1 VSAVEPPES
10 QRYNSTTSLPRS
22 NSNQLMQQQQ
32 QQQNASPAPVVSPV
46 PEQPV
51 SAYHPTEDV
60 DSNPFMNG
68 ENENL
73 DG

>member
-1 VSAVEPPES
+1 MSAVEPPES

-32 QQQNASPAPVVSPV
+32 QQNASPAPVVSPV

-51 SAYHPTEDV
+51 SAYHPAEDI

>member
-1 VSAVEPPES
+1 MSAVEPPES

-32 QQQNASPAPVVSPV
+32 QNAPAAPVVSPV
-46 PEQPV
+46 QEQPV
-51 SAYHPTEDV
+51 EYQPSEDP

-68 ENENL
+68 EDEDL
-73 DG
+73 EG